1 MSSKLNNEVMLG
13 GFIVLAGGLLAYMSI
28 AVGGFNLQSG
38 VHVKAK
44 FTNASGLV
52 KDAAV
57 TVAGV
62 EVGHIAGMTVDHD
75 KAIVSIFLNKDAG
88 IRADVKAAIRAKSLL
103 GEKYLELVPQS
114 KDAPVLK
121 EGDLIVDTRA
131 TVEVDELLAT
141 LGPLMKEV
149 DPKDVAKIVRGVAKT
164 IEDEQGSLASLVRN
178 ASEVSGEVRDLVV
191 KNRDK
196 LERTVANVDKMTTEG
211 SALLHANRAKI
222 DRTVANVDKMAGV
235 WSAESPELVRKA
247 SRIASNVERVS
258 GAVGSE
264 RLSRIAA
271 NADLTLQKTPAVME
285 EIKGLR
291 PALDRTLGKVN
302 PLLDKANTVTEA
314 DVKNMAGDI
323 FLKGGMRIYMHPFQP
338 PEPASYQKAPVPTGE
353 TLKP

>member
-75 KAIVSIFLNKDAG
+75 KAVVNIFLRKDAG

-114 KDAPVLK
+114 KDAAVLK
-121 EGDLIVDTRA
+121 DGDLILDTRA

-164 IEDEQGSLASLVRN
+164 IDDEQGSLARVVRN
-178 ASEVSGEVRDLVV
+178 AADASQDVRDLLA

-196 LERTVANVDKMTTEG
+196 IDRTVANVDRLTSEG
-211 SALLHANRAKI
+211 STLLATNRPKI
-222 DRTVANVDKMAGV
+222 DRTVANVDKLAGV
-235 WSAESPELVRKA
+235 WSAETPALARKA
-247 SRIASNVERVS
+247 QRIATNVEHLS
-258 GAVGSE
+258 GAVDA
-264 RLSRIAA
+264 RRMARIAA
-271 NADLTLQKTPAVME
+271 NADLTLAKTPAVMDE
-285 EIKGLR
+285 FKGLR
-291 PALDRTLGKVN
+291 PSLDRTLGKVN
-302 PLLDKANTVTEA
+302 PLLDKANSVTEA
-314 DVKNMAGDI
+314 DVKNIAGDVL
-323 FLKGGMRIYMHPFQP
+323 LKGGMRVYMHPFQP
-338 PEPASYQKAPVPTGE
+338 PEPMTYQKAPLPAGE

>member
-28 AVGGFNLQSG
+28 AVGGFNFQSG
-38 VHVKAK
+38 VTVKAK

-57 TVAGV
+57 SVAGV
-62 EVGHIAGMTVDHD
+62 EVGRIAGMTVEHD
-75 KAIVSIFLNKDAG
+75 KAVVAIFLNKDAG
-88 IRADVKAAIRAKSLL
+88 IRTDVKAAIRAKSLL

-114 KDAPVLK
+114 TDAPVLK
-121 EGDLIVDTRA
+121 DGDLIVDTRA

-178 ASEVSGEVRDLVV
+178 ASDVSAEMKDLIV

-196 LERTVANVDKMTTEG
+196 LQRTVANVDQMTAEG
-211 SALLHANRAKI
+211 SALLRTNRAKI
-222 DRTVANVDKMAGV
+222 DRTVANVDKLAGV
-235 WSAESPELVRKA
+235 WSAETPALAKKA
-247 SRIASNVERVS
+247 QRIASNVEQLS
-258 GAVGSE
+258 GAIDARRMG
-264 RLSRIAA
+264 RIAA
-271 NADLTLQKTPAVME
+271 NADVTLGKLPGVMDE
-285 EIKGLR
+285 FKGLR
-291 PALDRTLGKVN
+291 PAVDKTLNKVN
-302 PLLDKANTVTEA
+302 PLLDKANGVTEA
-314 DVKNMAGDI
+314 DVKTIAQDI
-323 FLKGGMRIYMHPFQP
+323 LLKGGMRVYMHPFQP
-338 PEPASYQKAPVPTGE
+338 PEPTTFQKVPVPME

>member
-38 VHVKAK
+38 VTVKAR

-75 KAIVSIFLNKDAG
+75 KAVVNIFLNKDAG
-88 IRADVKAAIRAKSLL
+88 IRQDVKAAIRAKSLL

-121 EGDLIVDTRA
+121 EGDEIRDTRA

-164 IEDEQGSLASLVRN
+164 VDEEQGGLANIVRN
-178 ASEVSGEVRDLVV
+178 ASAISDDVKELVA
-191 KNRDK
+191 KNKEKVGDIATNVASLSKNGSELLREK
-196 LERTVANVDKMTTEG
+196 RPAIERTVANVDK
-211 SALLHANRAKI
+211 L
-222 DRTVANVDKMAGV
+222 AGV
-235 WSAESPELVRKA
+235 WSAETPELAAKA
-247 SRIASNVERVS
+247 KRIAGNVDRIT
-258 GAVGSE
+258 GAVDS
-264 RLSRIAA
+264 RKVTRIANNMDA
-271 NADLTLQKTPAVME
+271 ALVKVPSAMDDLS
-285 EIKGLR
+285 GLR
-291 PALDRTLGKVN
+291 ADASKSLGKANV
-302 PLLDKANTVTEA
+302 LLDKAAKINED
-314 DVKNMAGDI
+314 DVKGLAQDI
-323 FLKGGMRIYMHPFQP
+323 LLKGGMRVYMHPFQP
-338 PEPASYQKAPVPTGE
+338 PETSFVKAPVPQE

>member
-1 MSSKLNNEVMLG
+1 MSKYNNEVMLG

-57 TVAGV
+57 SVAGV
-62 EVGHIAGMTVDHD
+62 EVGHVEGMTVDHD
-75 KAIVSIFLNKDAG
+75 KAVVNIFLRKDAG

-114 KDAPVLK
+114 KDAPTLK
-121 EGDLIVDTRA
+121 DGDLIADTRA

-164 IEDEQGSLASLVRN
+164 VDEEQGSLAKVVRN
-178 ASEVSGEVRDLVV
+178 AAEISTDVREMVA
-191 KNRDK
+191 KNRGNVDAIAANMASLSKDGAALLTANKPK
-196 LERTVANVDKMTTEG
+196 LDRTMANVDK
-211 SALLHANRAKI
+211 I
-222 DRTVANVDKMAGV
+222 AGV
-235 WSAESPELVRKA
+235 WSAESPKLAGKA
-247 SRIASNVERVS
+247 ARIATNVERVT
-258 GAVGSE
+258 GAVDPKAVG
-264 RLSRIAA
+264 RIAK
-271 NADLTLQKTPAVME
+271 NADAALGRMPAALDDLS
-285 EIKGLR
+285 GLR
-291 PALDRTLGKVN
+291 TDASRSLGKANV
-302 PLLDKANTVTEA
+302 LLDKANAVDEA
-314 DVKNMAGDI
+314 DVKNLAQDI

-338 PEPASYQKAPVPTGE
+338 PEPTTYQKAPVPAE